1 MGLQFWYKIRRRHYG
16 GAVYEGRYPLP
27 ASRPSQSSAPPATPR
42 TTALVQRYRIHRLI
56 DRGLLQFSDR
66 LGAAE
71 WRQVQAELQILDP
84 SLRGLTLHIDELI
97 LATRRVAMENGG
109 SDGVANLTEA
119 AAFQT
124 WANDLVEAL
133 EQYRRDCEAVIA

>member
-1 MGLQFWYKIRRRHYG
+1 
-16 GAVYEGRYPLP
+16 
-27 ASRPSQSSAPPATPR
+27 
-42 TTALVQRYRIHRLI
+42 VQRYRIHRLI
-56 DRGLLQFSDR
+56 DRGLLHFPGR

-71 WRQVQAELQILDP
+71 WRQVQAELQIFDP

-97 LATRRVAMENGG
+97 LATRRLAMENGG
-109 SDGVANLTEA
+109 SDGLATLTDA

-124 WANDLVEAL
+124 WANDVVEAL